1 MKTVLPRALSPKADE
16 VNSTPYNELPR
27 MTERQKTQFLEL
39 LIGGASQHRAAS
51 QLGIPRLLVVRE
63 AQLDEQFAKDL
74 ELALEA
80 RIDAIEELAIEFATQ
95 GTEKGVYHMGVLV
108 DTERH
113 YGPHALLQFLL
124 KANRP
129 EKYKERTE
137 QTLNVN
143 PAGPPPTVRDDRD
156 AQRLLAKV
164 RQQLLPVIEAQFTEV
179 KPDEVK
185 PDDGSDLI

>member
-1 MKTVLPRALSPKADE
+1 VKTVLPRALSPKADE

-63 AQLDEQFAKDL
+63 AHLDEQFAKDL

-95 GTEKGVYHMGVLV
+95 GTERGVYHMGVLV
-108 DTERH
+108 DTERQ
-113 YGPHALLQFLL
+113 YGPHSLLQFLL
-124 KANRP
+124 KANKP

-143 PAGPPPTVRDDRD
+143 SAGPPPTVRDDRD

>member
-1 MKTVLPRALSPKADE
+1 VKTVLPRALSPKADE
-16 VNSTPYNELPR
+16 VNSTPHNELRR
-27 MTERQKTQFLEL
+27 MTERQKTRFLEL
-39 LIGGASQHRAAS
+39 LIGGSSQHRAAS

-80 RIDAIEELAIEFATQ
+80 RVDAIEELAIEFATQ

-108 DTERH
+108 DTERQ

-156 AQRLLAKV
+156 AQRLLSKV

-179 KPDEVK
+179 KPD
-185 PDDGSDLI
+185 DGSDLI